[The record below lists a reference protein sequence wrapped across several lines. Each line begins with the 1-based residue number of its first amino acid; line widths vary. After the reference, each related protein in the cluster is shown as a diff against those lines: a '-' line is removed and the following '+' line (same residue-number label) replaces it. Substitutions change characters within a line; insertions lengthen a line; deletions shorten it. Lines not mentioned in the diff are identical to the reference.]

1 MATRASTF
9 VSASGLNVPVPLGG
23 LHLEIFRCQGGTA
36 GDTTTITPTRGRYIV
51 AAVSGLADTSISTT
65 GTGTNVVLTHV
76 IAATST
82 NATFDALLWVAE

>member
-9 VSASGLNVPVPLGG
+9 VSAGSLGLPVPTGG
-23 LHLEIFRCQGGTA
+23 LHLEIWRCQGGTA
-36 GDTTTITPTRGRYIV
+36 GDTTTIAPTRGRFVV
-51 AAVSGLADTSISTT
+51 AAVSGLADTSLSTL

-82 NATFDALLWVAE
+82 NATFDTYLLVAE